1 MRIISPI
8 GALIILTLL
17 LVACG
22 SEPEP
27 TPTPLPTNTPSP
39 TPTLTPTPT
48 ATPSPTPT
56 PRTVTGPTSA
66 SNIPF
71 PTATITPTPDP
82 SVSPTPTPN
91 PGPDILVTSRGAMA
105 ETVTFALEIDIVLD
119 VRSGGLAIEVPV
131 NYAGDVHNFGYS
143 AADLTVTIPF
153 QVFETKII
161 TGSYR
166 SYIFDNAANTWS
178 PLTLDSPFFAGP
190 SVFLGTDP
198 GATNNVVLVKS
209 ETIDGVETHVVSATR
224 PGVEIG
230 GATGD
235 LDVVYWIG
243 VDDGLLR
250 KVEANGAVEFGE
262 QGIPGLDF
270 SIAAANATLTAR
282 FFDYGKTVE
291 IITPELVAP
300 RIQHDAGLLDDGRVF
315 VTGGQT
321 GFANNDTIVPFPFG
335 FAQIY
340 DPDTGL
346 WHLED
351 PISQIEDGLRLLHS
365 AVKLQDGR
373 VLSVGLVAADEDLAS
388 SAEVFDP
395 ALDSWTSL
403 PAPPTTRAV
412 PNVVL
417 LADGR
422 VLVTGGLEF
431 DLTSAFGQ
439 PPSLGE
445 TEIFDPETGEWQQ
458 TAAMSQPAE
467 GQAAILLSDGRV
479 LVVGGTLNN
488 REETNRAE
496 IYDPETDSWIIAEPM
511 SAGRDRPVAVL
522 LSDGRVLVT
531 EDGPFASSS
540 TLTFGAAKGTAEIYD
555 PDTGKWTPTADLSRP
570 RTGHTLTLL
579 PDGRVLAAGG
589 EDPTGDDYV
598 VYSTTEIFDPATN
611 SWSPGPDLSKPRGDH
626 TATLMPDGRVLLIGG
641 IGQEDER
648 YLLLSSE
655 FVSP

>member
-1 MRIISPI
+1 MRIITPI

-22 SEPEP
+22 NEPEP

-105 ETVTFALEIDIVLD
+105 ETVTFALEIEIVLD

-131 NYAGDVHNFGYS
+131 NYAGDVSNFGYS

-166 SYIFDNAANTWS
+166 SYIFDNAANAWS

-209 ETIDGVETHVVSATR
+209 ETIDGVETHVVSAKR

-300 RIQHDAGLLDDGRVF
+300 RIQHDAVLLDDGRVF

-340 DPDTGL
+340 DTETGL

-351 PISQIEDGLRLLHS
+351 PISQIENGLRFLHS

-373 VLSVGLVAADEDLAS
+373 VLSVGLVAADEDLAA

-403 PAPPTTRAV
+403 PAPPTTRAM

-422 VLVTGGLEF
+422 VLVTGGLDF
-431 DLTSAFGQ
+431 DPSDPFGQ
-439 PPSLGE
+439 PAGVGE
-445 TEIFDPETGEWQQ
+445 TEIFDPKTGEWRQV
-458 TAAMSQPAE
+458 AAMSQPAE
-467 GQAAILLSDGRV
+467 GQAAVLLHDGRV
-479 LVVGGTLNN
+479 LVVGGTTNDGG
-488 REETNRAE
+488 ETARAE
-496 IYDPETDSWIIAEPM
+496 IFDPATHMWTLTESM
-511 SAGRDRPVAVL
+511 SSERIHPVAVL
-522 LSDGRVLVT
+522 LTDGRVLVT
-531 EDGPFASSS
+531 GDGPFVSSS
-540 TLTFGAAKGTAEIYD
+540 TFTVGAAKGTAEIYD
-555 PDTGKWTPTADLSRP
+555 PDTGKWTPTVEMSRP
-570 RTGHTLTLL
+570 RTGNTLTLL
-579 PDGRVLAAGG
+579 PDGRVLAVGG

-611 SWSPGPDLSKPRGDH
+611 SWSPGPDLSEPRGDH
-626 TATLMPDGRVLLIGG
+626 TATLLLDGRVLLVGG

-648 YLLLSSE
+648 YLLISSE